1 MLSYRQQTLD
11 GFFKMDRFKSVNK
24 AISVLKCF
32 NPQNLEL
39 SASEISKRIGMHRV
53 TSYRLLETLLKAGL
67 LEKKDESGRYRIGP
81 ELYVLGS
88 LYLSTTDLLKA
99 AGPVIDTIN
108 ELTGEATNVGLLE
121 KGNIIFIMRR
131 ETQRAFR
138 FSQSVG
144 TILPAHASAMGK
156 AILSQLDEETIDNM
170 FPHEN
175 LQPLTKKT
183 IATKAELK
191 LELKSIRKT
200 GVALEE
206 EGCFEGVVGIGSV
219 IRNASG
225 EVVAAMSIALPI
237 WEINNTIRGRLATL
251 VKFGASLISY
261 RLGYQD
267 LVCSIRD
274 IQELR
279 SWWEQHPPNVRDTRG
294 KVILRQ

>member
-1 MLSYRQQTLD
+1 MTRANNYT
-11 GFFKMDRFKSVNK
+11 KSLMK
-24 AISVLKCF
+24 AALVLKSF
-32 NPQNLEL
+32 TPSEPEL
-39 SASEISKRIGMHRV
+39 GPSDIKRKLGIPVSTAHRILG
-53 TSYRLLETLLKAGL
+53 TMTEAGL
-67 LEKKDESGRYRIGP
+67 LEKNEKSGRYTVGP
-81 ELYVLGS
+81 GLYTIGS
-88 LYLSTTDLLKA
+88 LYLTTTDITKA
-99 AGPVIDTIN
+99 AQPVIDTIN
-108 ELTGEATNVGLLE
+108 ELSGEATNVGLLE
-121 KGNIIFIMRR
+121 KGNIIFIMRK

-144 TILPAHASAMGK
+144 TILPAYASAMGK

-200 GVALEE
+200 GVSIEE

-219 IRNASG
+219 IRNVSG
-225 EVVAAMSIALPI
+225 KVVAAMSIALPI
-237 WEINNTIRGRLATL
+237 WEINNTIRRRLATL

-267 LVCSIRD
+267 LVCPIRD

-279 SWWEQHPPNVRDTRG
+279 SWWEQHPPDVKDARG